1 MKAYLE
7 FFKKAIQRS
16 IAYRWSVLFSALNA
30 AVSMYFLFYFWRS
43 LYGNV
48 EKVAEIS
55 LSAMITYAL
64 MSRVIAVFIE
74 SWWVDSYIERKL
86 QTGDIIID
94 LIRPCSFYGRLLAET
109 LGSSISKIALNILPS
124 LAMVFLLFRIQFPPH
139 LLTMGLFLFSVMIS
153 YIVLFSI
160 DFLTGMIGFWTLEVG
175 NFKYL
180 RWVVIK
186 LLSGSFVPLWFFPGI
201 IQVVLRN
208 LPFAAIYHLPLS
220 IYIGRI
226 SGSELF
232 PALAGQIVWAIVLV
246 CVSLLVLGLGRRKVV
261 IQGG

>member
-1 MKAYLE
+1 MQAYLE

-16 IAYRWSVLFSALNA
+16 IAYRWSVFFSMLNA

-43 LYGNV
+43 LYGNL

-55 LSAMITYAL
+55 LPAMITYAL
-64 MSRVIAVFIE
+64 MSRVIAGFIE
-74 SWWVDSYIERKL
+74 SWWVDSYIEGRL
-86 QTGDIIID
+86 QTGDVIID
-94 LIRPCSFYGRLLAET
+94 LIRPFNFCGRLFAEA
-109 LGSSISKIALNILPS
+109 LGGSISRLTLNIIPS
-124 LAMVFLLFRIQFPPH
+124 LAIAFLLFRIQLPPN
-139 LLTMGLFLFSVMIS
+139 LLTTGLFLFSVMLS

-175 NFKYL
+175 NFKFL

-186 LLSGSFVPLWFFPGI
+186 LLSGSFVPLWFFPGT

-220 IYIGRI
+220 IYIGRT

-232 PALAGQIVWAIVLV
+232 PALTGQIVWAIVLV
-246 CVSLLVLGLGRRKVV
+246 CASLLALGLGRRKVV

>member
-1 MKAYLE
+1 MQAYLE

-16 IAYRWSVLFSALNA
+16 ITYRWSVLFSVLNA

-43 LYGNV
+43 LYGNL

-64 MSRVIAVFIE
+64 MSRVIAGFLNNQ
-74 SWWVDSYIERKL
+74 VDSHIEQRL
-86 QTGDIIID
+86 QTGDVIID
-94 LIRPCSFYGRLLAET
+94 LIRPCNFYGYLLAET
-109 LGSSISKIALNILPS
+109 LGNSLSRLALNILPS
-124 LAMVFLLFRIQFPPH
+124 LTMAFLLFRIQFPPN
-139 LLTMGLFLFSVMIS
+139 LLTMGLFLFSVILS

-160 DFLTGMIGFWTLEVG
+160 NFLTGMIGFWTLEVG
-175 NFKYL
+175 NFKFL
-180 RWVVIK
+180 RWVAIS
-186 LLSGSFVPLWFFPGI
+186 LLSGSFVPLWFFPDM

-226 SGSELF
+226 SGTELF
-232 PALAGQIVWAIVLV
+232 PALIGQVVWAIVLV
-246 CVSLLVLGLGRRKVV
+246 CISLLVLGLARRKVI